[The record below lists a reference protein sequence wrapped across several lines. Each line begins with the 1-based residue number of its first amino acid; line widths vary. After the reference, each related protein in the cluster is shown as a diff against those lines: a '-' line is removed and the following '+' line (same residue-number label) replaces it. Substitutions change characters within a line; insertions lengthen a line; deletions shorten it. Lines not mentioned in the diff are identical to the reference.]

1 MNFRCNKVKK
11 YDFFSLVEKFI
22 YSDMFLFF
30 INISFM
36 YYLYYNSYQLKKMD
50 IISMIFL
57 NFLHLY
63 LSIKLMIS
71 KYIIWK
77 IVNNI
82 ENLNILEIDYW
93 LQGSEARVYYR
104 MFIVD
109 NFLCLLTY
117 ATIISV
123 WSVLLIYFF

>member
-1 MNFRCNKVKK
+1 
-11 YDFFSLVEKFI
+11 
-22 YSDMFLFF
+22 
-30 INISFM
+30 M

>member
-1 MNFRCNKVKK
+1 MKK

>member
-1 MNFRCNKVKK
+1 
-11 YDFFSLVEKFI
+11 
-22 YSDMFLFF
+22 
-30 INISFM
+30 
-36 YYLYYNSYQLKKMD
+36 
-50 IISMIFL
+50 MIFL

>member
-1 MNFRCNKVKK
+1 
-11 YDFFSLVEKFI
+11 
-22 YSDMFLFF
+22 
-30 INISFM
+30 
-36 YYLYYNSYQLKKMD
+36 MD

>member
-1 MNFRCNKVKK
+1 MKK

-50 IISMIFL
+50 IIYMIFL

>member
-1 MNFRCNKVKK
+1 
-11 YDFFSLVEKFI
+11 
-22 YSDMFLFF
+22 
-30 INISFM
+30 M
-36 YYLYYNSYQLKKMD
+36 YYLYYNSYQLKKME